1 VEHFMSATSKFP
13 YKGQA
18 VYPQVALQ
26 DNGQYAALFII
37 RAGYEES
44 GEVRYVRE
52 LPTTEFANEDD
63 AVAYIL
69 DFSAEWIDQNPL

>member
-1 VEHFMSATSKFP
+1 MSATSKFP

-18 VYPQVALQ
+18 VYPRVTLQ
-26 DNGQYAALFII
+26 DNGQYAACFAI
-37 RAGYEES
+37 RAGYDES

-52 LPTTEFANEDD
+52 LPTTEFATEDE